1 MTKTTSTP
9 MYEFGYP
16 SPLEDNP
23 PGELPKN
30 ILSREEFIRIMNAMR
45 DRSGVYSKLNDALD
59 RLSPSTAP
67 VNFFPNIDHE
77 TLFLD
82 VIHVMFNIDRDESII
97 DYFCYDLDFGRNYNP
112 GDVVDSSGRE
122 IPISNAGKLY
132 DYLIDTYFIDEY
144 ASTPVQDKNVEQ

>member
-1 MTKTTSTP
+1 

-16 SPLEDNP
+16 SPLEDDSP
-23 PGELPKN
+23 RELPKN

-45 DRSGVYSKLNDALD
+45 DRSDVYSKLNDALD
-59 RLSPSTAP
+59 RLSPDTAP
-67 VNFFPNIDHE
+67 VNFFPNIGHE

-112 GDVVDSSGRE
+112 GDVIDSSGRE

-132 DYLIDTYFIDEY
+132 DYLIDTYFIEEY
-144 ASTPVQDKNVEQ
+144 ASTPVQNKNVAQQ